1 LFKGIAR
8 RFLLAVAGLT
18 FLSGLVFGVYI
29 MLIYQP
35 GQPAA
40 ATMLHVGLMVLILGL
55 AAAGAA
61 FVTGRAVTAPLN
73 QLTALAEC
81 IAPGETG
88 LKAVPAGE
96 DETGELG
103 HAFNKM
109 VERFNSSHA
118 QLSSERDRMGLILS
132 RMGDGILVLDGKGG
146 ITSINPAAERVF
158 NLEPGKACGLSF
170 IEAVRDYELERPVR
184 RCLKSKQPQQEYLDL
199 KDKGLYLGLVVTPLV
214 SEPGCLVLLQDL
226 SRLKKL
232 ETIRRDFIANLSHE
246 LRTPVASVKLL
257 AETLKEG
264 AIDDRQVSDD
274 FLSRIAGEAGKMA
287 EIVEGM
293 TTLSRIESGEVKLN
307 KKPADIPRL
316 IAQAFERLKPQMDF
330 KRLQYETDIQQ
341 AGLTAMADAVQLE
354 QVVYNILHNAVK
366 FTPEEGRIKAS
377 AFIQGANLTVC
388 IEDTGPGIA
397 PDELERIFERFYKAD
412 KSRSGIGTGLGL
424 AIARHIVEFHGGRIW
439 AHSHPG
445 RGSRICFSLP
455 L

>member
-1 LFKGIAR
+1 MFKGIGKR
-8 RFLLAVAGLT
+8 LLLASVGLAA
-18 FLSGLVFGVYI
+18 FGGLVFGVYI
-29 MLIYQP
+29 ILIYQP
-35 GQPAA
+35 GQSSLV
-40 ATMLHVGLMVLILGL
+40 TILHVVFMVLIVSL
-55 AAAGAA
+55 AAAGTA
-61 FVTGRAVTAPLN
+61 FIAGRTVAAPLEE
-73 QLTALAEC
+73 LTALAGR
-81 IAPGETG
+81 ISPGETG
-88 LKAVPAGE
+88 LKAVPSGE

-109 VERFNSSHA
+109 VERFNSSHIR
-118 QLSSERDRMGLILS
+118 LSSERDRMGLILS
-132 RMGDGILVLDGKGG
+132 RMGDGILVLDGKGA
-146 ITSINPAAERVF
+146 ITSINPAAERIF

-214 SEPGCLVLLQDL
+214 SEPGCLVVLQDL

-232 ETIRRDFIANLSHE
+232 ETVRRDFVANLSHE

-257 AETLKEG
+257 AETLNEG
-264 AIDDRQVSDD
+264 AIDDRQVSAD

-293 TTLSRIESGEVKLN
+293 TTLSRIESGDVRLN
-307 KKPADIPRL
+307 KKPVEIPKL
-316 IAQAFERLKPQMDF
+316 IHQAFERLKSQMEV
-330 KRLQYETDIQQ
+330 KRLEYETDMQQ
-341 AGLTAMADAVQLE
+341 ADLTAMADAIQLE

-366 FTPEEGRIKAS
+366 FTPEDGRVKVS
-377 AFIQGANLTVC
+377 AFKEGPNLTVC

-412 KSRSGIGTGLGL
+412 KSRAGTGTGLGL

-439 AHSHPG
+439 AHSIPG